1 MKKNHSAGAE
11 AADTVQPEDPIEI
24 STEGSEN
31 MEASATDVDKQN
43 VEELIDNEVND
54 ETSELREQL
63 IAKEQELSEIGQK
76 YLRLAAEYDNFR
88 RRSQK
93 EKVAIYADSV
103 ASVVKEWLPVLDN
116 LDRAAKIVEQTES
129 QEAAKIAEGLAL
141 VHKQACEAME
151 KLGVSEIECLN
162 ETFDPNLH
170 EAVMHVEDDSV
181 GPSTVVE
188 VLQKGYQL
196 GDLVIRHSIVK
207 VAN

>member
-31 MEASATDVDKQN
+31 MEASANDVDKQN

-54 ETSELREQL
+54 EMSELRQQL
-63 IAKEQELSEIGQK
+63 IAKEQELSETGQK

-93 EKVAIYADSV
+93 EKLAIYADSV

-129 QEAAKIAEGLAL
+129 PEAAKIAEGLTL

-151 KLGVSEIECLN
+151 KLGVSEIDCLN
-162 ETFDPNLH
+162 EPFDPNLH

-188 VLQKGYQL
+188 VLQKGYQR

>member
-31 MEASATDVDKQN
+31 MEASANDVDKQN

-54 ETSELREQL
+54 EMSELRQQL
-63 IAKEQELSEIGQK
+63 IAKEQELSETGQK

-129 QEAAKIAEGLAL
+129 PEAAKIAEGLAL

-151 KLGVSEIECLN
+151 KLGVSEIDCLN
-162 ETFDPNLH
+162 EPFDPNLH

-188 VLQKGYQL
+188 VLQKGYQR

>member
-151 KLGVSEIECLN
+151 KLGVSEIDCLN
-162 ETFDPNLH
+162 EPFDPNLH
-170 EAVMHVEDDSV
+170 DAVMHVEDDSV

-188 VLQKGYQL
+188 VLQKGYQR

>member
-31 MEASATDVDKQN
+31 MEASANDVDKQN

-54 ETSELREQL
+54 EMSELRQQL
-63 IAKEQELSEIGQK
+63 IAKEQELSETGQK

-93 EKVAIYADSV
+93 EKLAIYADSV

-129 QEAAKIAEGLAL
+129 PEAAKIAEGLAL

-151 KLGVSEIECLN
+151 KLGVSEIDCLN
-162 ETFDPNLH
+162 EPFDPNLH

-188 VLQKGYQL
+188 VLQKGYQR